1 MEGCRL
7 KRVVLMGDVHQLPPI
22 VQSSTLAH
30 ACGLDQSLFAR
41 LIRLK
46 VPTVSLD
53 AQGRCRP
60 ALARLFAWR
69 YEHLRNLCNLP
80 NALPATATRANACL
94 RYVRQVVDVEDYDN
108 QGEVTTADHS
118 VKNEGEAEYVVAFFA
133 YLRLCGYPADVI
145 TILSAYKSQRDCIQ
159 AKLKERCKKNP
170 LFGMPKKVTTIDKY
184 QGQQN
189 EIVILSLVRTRSV
202 GYLRDVRRLLV
213 GVSRAKL
220 GLYVFCRVSLF
231 RECVE
236 LKPIMDVLLENPVK
250 LALVENEYYPCERK
264 EEEEVKSF
272 EVCDGRENEV

>member
-7 KRVVLMGDVHQLPPI
+7 KRVVLLGDVHQLPPI
-22 VQSSTLAH
+22 VQSATLAH

-41 LIRLK
+41 LIRLR
-46 VPTVSLD
+46 VPTVQLD

-69 YEHLRNLCNLP
+69 YENLHNLP
-80 NALPATATRANACL
+80 AALPATATRANACL
-94 RYVRQVVDVEDYDN
+94 RYVCQAVDVEDYAN

-118 VKNEGEAEYVVAFFA
+118 VNNEGEAEYVVAFFE
-133 YLRLCGYPADVI
+133 YLRLCGYPAEII
-145 TILSAYKSQRDCIQ
+145 TILSAYKSQRECIQ

-170 LFGMPKKVTTIDKY
+170 LFGMPRKVTTIDKY

-189 EIVILSLVRTRSV
+189 EIVLLSLVRTRSV

-220 GLYVFCRVSLF
+220 GLYVFCRASLF
-231 RECVE
+231 RECAE
-236 LKPIMDVLLENPVK
+236 LKPIMDVLLEKPVK

-272 EVCDGRENEV
+272 EVGEEREGEA